1 VQDGVACGFMRRTL
15 ADPLLRRLLLTGL
28 LGFFVI
34 GALQA
39 AYGPAL
45 PGLSRRFD
53 VGLDQLGQALA
64 LHFAGSFVTIA
75 TSAPIL
81 TRFGYRASLL
91 AGSSV
96 MLAGAFTVLFAPTWP
111 WFFAGTLLGGLGF
124 GLVDVSLNLVVARSF
139 APNAAPALNL
149 LNAFFGVGS
158 VAAPAAVALSGGTIA
173 PAMVIVL
180 VSGSMMMALTWGLV
194 EPERPVASRA
204 AIPWFAAAGFL
215 LMYFVYVAG
224 EAGVGSWL
232 TVHLAPWIGESAAA
246 WNASAYWASLTVGR
260 LIATP
265 ISARVAPA
273 TLVVASSLVVFMA
286 LAATH
291 VPTLAPFA
299 YPLAGLA
306 FAPIFPTGLA
316 WLQRVFPTRSE
327 AIASAVLAAATLG
340 PVATSGLIGWLVERG
355 GAEVIATVMTLVGGA
370 LFTVSFTL
378 ARVTR
383 RA

>member
-124 GLVDVSLNLVVARSF
+124 GLVDVSLNLVV
-139 APNAAPALNL
+139 
-149 LNAFFGVGS
+149 AFFGVGS